1 MSTCVVASRAAW
13 PATSPV
19 VLATSAAVAEDPIA
33 TTPATP
39 ASTTVE
45 YVQGHGGNP
54 AGHAVISV
62 DGKTPVGLD
71 QKKASVGDALGDK
84 TTPGAVVP
92 VDPSRKVKDQATIQV
107 TPDQAAKVQT
117 FLDNAS
123 KNAPNYNLY
132 HSNCAQ
138 FCERALQAGGVK
150 NVPSDLTPKGLVN
163 DLNHA
168 ASFLD
173 YLRMVPIG
181 PVF

>member
-1 MSTCVVASRAAW
+1 MVASRAAW